1 MDKESTSD
9 SRIQK
14 LHDLINQF
22 SNQYGMACIKCAIIK
37 SDKLYLYLADITILH
52 KNDTPVK
59 EEIQEYDDIIL
70 AVIPITLDELNLLVK
85 NLESGQID
93 LKSLGVINA
102 ENTLDDRH
110 DFVPSCTH
118 YNGYYYDWPC
128 CCLRASLTNQKSFPE
143 MNNPMVK
150 IGLPS
155 YPSGFEA
162 CHAFFQHKN
171 ASTQYNPVC
180 INFLIPDYR
189 ARINNLK
196 IDGKSISVSVDSK
209 EQTINDLIVKISCK
223 KRDSGYKHSKDLR
236 FGYDALEFSTDVIP
250 DEVFSYLL
258 DSADGKIMDSKI
270 FGPYSQSDCITVT
283 TSSDSLNAMI
293 IKGENEH
300 TEFKYDLD
308 KNGNEFL
315 ESVVSFANT
324 DGGNILLGINDEGR
338 IVGFFKDYDETEK
351 RINGLINGKCEPDIP
366 IKIESV
372 DLDGKPVIVVRVEEG
387 DDKPY
392 ILVGKSAY
400 KRVGANDRVFT
411 RHDFDEIIKKKLDTA
426 SMPYRMQRNLYK

>member
-1 MDKESTSD
+1 MDKESTLNSP
-9 SRIQK
+9 IQR

-22 SNQYGMACIKCAIIK
+22 SNQYGMACIKCAVIK
-37 SDKLYLYLADITILH
+37 RDKLYLYLADITILH

-70 AVIPITLDELNLLVK
+70 AVIPITLHELNLLVK
-85 NLESGQID
+85 DLESGQIN

-102 ENTLDDRH
+102 ENTLGDRH
-110 DFVPSCTH
+110 DFVPSCTY

-128 CCLRASLTNQKSFPE
+128 SCLRASLTNQKSFPE
-143 MNNPMVK
+143 MNNPLVK

-162 CHAFFQHKN
+162 CHAFFQHKD
-171 ASTQYNPVC
+171 APTQHTPVC

-196 IDGKSISVSVDSK
+196 IDGKSISVSVDNK
-209 EQTINDLIVKISCK
+209 EQIINNLIVKISCK
-223 KRDSGYKHSKDLR
+223 KRGSGYKHSEDLR
-236 FGYDALEFSTDVIP
+236 PGSDTLEFSTDVIP
-250 DEVFSYLL
+250 DEVFGYLL
-258 DSADGKIMDSKI
+258 DSVDGKIIDSKI
-270 FGPYSQSDCITVT
+270 FGPYHQSDCITVS
-283 TSSDSLNAMI
+283 TSSESLNAMI

-308 KNGNEFL
+308 KNSNEFL

-324 DGGNILLGINDEGR
+324 DGGSILLGVNDEGR
-338 IVGFFKDYDETEK
+338 IVGSLEDFVKMEK
-351 RINGLINGKCEPDIP
+351 RINGLINNRCEPNIP

-372 DLDGKPVIVVRVEEG
+372 NLEGNPIIVVRVDEG
-387 DDKPY
+387 NDKPY
-392 ILVGKSAY
+392 IIIGKSAY
-400 KRVGANDRVFT
+400 KRVGKADYAFS

-426 SMPYRMQRNLYK
+426 NMSYRMQRSLYR